1 MPPGRGSIRC
11 SVDRLGQNDAHNVR
25 LVQGSHI
32 VVPKLFD
39 HDRGYIFQNTDGRII
54 FAIPYEDDFTLIGT
68 TDQDFDG
75 DPDRRAD
82 SGEEIAYLCDAA
94 SEYFER
100 RVTPRG
106 CGLDLFRRASALR
119 RRRVEGAGGDARLC
133 AEGRRNGPGGAIIN
147 IFGGKITTYRR
158 LAESVLEK
166 IEVVLGAR
174 GAAWTAGATLP
185 GGDFPVQGFEALV
198 SQLKK
203 EAPDVPE
210 ATIRRLARNYG
221 TRARQI
227 LGAKGELGRIFDA
240 DLGENEVD
248 YLMDQEW
255 ARDVEDVLWRRSKLG
270 LRFSPDKTAA
280 LTAHMK
286 ARLTARDRAGKST
299 STSNSGYF

>member
-1 MPPGRGSIRC
+1 M
-11 SVDRLGQNDAHNVR
+11 VR
-25 LVQGSHI
+25 
-32 VVPKLFD
+32 KLFD
-39 HDRGYIFQNTDGRII
+39 HDKCYIFQNKDNRII

-68 TDQDFDG
+68 TDRDFG
-75 DPDRRAD
+75 GSPDRVQI
-82 SGEEIAYLCDAA
+82 SGEEIAYLCAAA

-100 RVTPRG
+100 GITPGDVVWTYSGVRPLYDDG
-106 CGLDLFRRASALR
+106 ASMAQEATR
-119 RRRVEGAGGDARLC
+119 DYVIKVDGTAQD
-133 AEGRRNGPGGAIIN
+133 GAIIN